1 MPFEYEA
8 LVGHLYVV
16 GGRAISAPPPG
27 ALVEVAPKKAARGR
41 EADCCFT
48 LVLPSGDHAGPATFY
63 ERMAA
68 LAAEKYFNSSG
79 SVTAGLRS
87 VFNDINKDLHDHNLT
102 NPKKQYEASMICA
115 VLRGN
120 ELFVGKVG
128 SAVLLLRHEGQIQ
141 SFPEDLSSDDAVFR
155 PPLGVQP
162 IPDIRLTRYTVTS
175 GSRMVLADAPL
186 TELDAEKR
194 SAALASADIAAVLTG
209 FKELVLLSALL
220 VAVEFVPPEAEVPL
234 PVREGQSTAELTAP
248 KTATTE
254 LPAVP
259 AQTSSPTDPAAGRRR
274 QRSKSALDDAVESV
288 EIGAKSS
295 ASKVAGGAARGIS
308 TLNRLIEHFFPAP
321 KEGAKGLLSSSTA
334 MGIVLLLPLGIVAL
348 VIFFWLSG
356 TGVSAYEQCVTN
368 VQETAVQ
375 ARSTTDPTNSRN
387 LWTAVLAAL
396 ETCTSQRPDFSD
408 PVLET
413 IRREGQDV
421 LDRLDQI
428 TRREALPIA
437 SFPQARLSQI
447 IMQGSVLYVLDDAND
462 QVYRVQLEGDG
473 LSANSTTPIGDMR
486 RGAVVSGYTVT
497 DIFAIGYDEISTR
510 FVALDRSGVMISCP
524 LQLPQDCT
532 AQQLLQAETWQNP
545 VAVAF
550 YARRGGTLYVLDP
563 GANQIWRYEPTG
575 GVFPN
580 SPTEYFV
587 GTTRPSIEL
596 TVDFGIDT
604 NGAIF
609 LLWGDGTLTKWLGE
623 QTQNFGYGGFPNQPP
638 SSATGMFL
646 NATPI
651 NPALYIADQTDRVIY
666 QTSQAGTHF
675 ATYRTFDESLFAL
688 LTDVVADPSTRV
700 IYVVSGNTIFAL
712 EGLE

>member
-68 LAAEKYFNSSG
+68 LAAEKYFNSTG

-141 SFPEDLSSDDAVFR
+141 SFPEDLSNDDSVFR

-162 IPDIRLTRYTVTS
+162 IPDIRMTRYSVTS
-175 GSRMVLADAPL
+175 GTRMVLSDAPL
-186 TELDAEKR
+186 TELDTEKR
-194 SAALASADIAAVLTG
+194 GAALASADIAAVLTG
-209 FKELVLLSALL
+209 FKELVMLSALL
-220 VAVEFVPPEAEVPL
+220 VAVEFVPPEAEVSL
-234 PVREGQSTAELTAP
+234 PVRAGQSTAELTAP

-259 AQTSSPTDPAAGRRR
+259 AQASATSTSGERRR
-274 QRSKSALDDAVESV
+274 QRSKSALDDAVETV

-295 ASKVAGGAARGIS
+295 ASRVAGGAARGIS
-308 TLNRLIEHFFPAP
+308 TLNRLIEHFFPSP
-321 KEGAKGLLSSSTA
+321 KEGARGLLSSSTA

-356 TGVSAYEQCVTN
+356 TGVSAYEQCVSN

-408 PVLET
+408 PVLEA

-437 SFPQARLSQI
+437 SFPQARLSQV

-486 RGAVVSGYTVT
+486 RGAAVSGYTVT

-510 FVALDRSGVMISCP
+510 FIALDRSGVMVSCP

-623 QTQNFGYGGFPNQPP
+623 QTQNFGYGGFPNEPP
-638 SSATGMFL
+638 DSATGMFL